1 MVAEKEIAYQK
12 SGESDIPAYLVREE
26 FGGRKWY
33 YKGYKDVLNKT
44 KKNEEVMGSSSLQS
58 MLVMLISGFLFN
70 KINRK
75 KYALVSNEA
84 GLHVA
89 NNENLANDIAVYN
102 KEDVIFTN
110 KYFNVPP
117 RLVIEVD
124 IKIDFSEIDEEH
136 KGLEY
141 VLEKSQLMIDFGV
154 ERIIWV
160 STSTRKI
167 MVFSKTER
175 WYITTFDE
183 TVPLFDGHELNLAQ
197 LLKDEDLQF

>member
-1 MVAEKEIAYQK
+1 MVAAKEISKQDEGK
-12 SGESDIPAYLVREE
+12 TEIPAYLVREE
-26 FGGRKWY
+26 FGGKKWY
-33 YKGYKDVLNKT
+33 YKGYKDVLNKK
-44 KKNEEVMGSSSLQS
+44 KKNEAIMGSSSLQS

-89 NNENLANDIAVYN
+89 NNENIANDIAVYT

-124 IKIDFSEIDEEH
+124 IKIDFSEIDEEQ

-154 ERIIWV
+154 ERIIWI
-160 STSTRKI
+160 STSTKKI

-175 WYITTFDE
+175 WYITNFEE
-183 TVPLFDGHELNLAQ
+183 TVPLFDEHTLNLTA
-197 LLKDEDLQF
+197 LLKEEDLEF